1 MNYVIILTSVFLNAA
16 AQIFLKKGMMLIGK
30 FDFAETNYFDLA
42 LTIAKNPF
50 LIFGFACYGLSI
62 ITWMAALSRTEVS
75 FAYPFL
81 SIGYVLVLFF
91 GYYFFNET
99 INFWKILGVFFI
111 LTGVVM
117 IAKSASVS

>member
-1 MNYVIILTSVFLNAA
+1 
-16 AQIFLKKGMMLIGK
+16 MLIGK